1 MTKMKAKPR
10 GGPRTVNRKVKP
22 ASVRVEDF
30 APADAVDAIKEIF
43 ASTPE
48 REAEHNAKYRA
59 AMDEAA
65 KALNDY
71 QPSPPPVSVPFAP
84 QPSPWS
90 CQCGVDRNS
99 ALVEECPVCK
109 TKRPYEYTA
118 PEPVLAVPSDY
129 PQPGESMEDYARRM
143 QDKPQA
149 ERDRDY
155 AEWDRRRYEAL
166 RPPSDADLE
175 AEIQEIEAKHG
186 KYNAKGRQKYKAK
199 RLAEFAEL
207 HPVDPGRARELPD
220 PKGLYAKG
228 YASPISF
235 AGPIGSVDVDPL
247 VLQMALDVANK
258 AAQTG
263 IVQSVTVGLKGPS
276 QARVIVRFD
285 LDVASV
291 PWPRAVKDEG

>member
-1 MTKMKAKPR
+1 MKSKPR
-10 GGPRTVNRKVKP
+10 GGPRTVNRKVKAAP
-22 ASVRVEDF
+22 IAKAQAHEEVF
-30 APADAVDAIKEIF
+30 AGADAVDAIKEIF

-48 REAEHNAKYRA
+48 REAEHNARYRA

-65 KALNDY
+65 KALDDY
-71 QPSPPPVSVPFAP
+71 QPSPPPASVPFTP
-84 QPSPWS
+84 QPAPWS
-90 CQCGVDRNS
+90 CECGKDRNS
-99 ALVEECPVCK
+99 ALVDECPVCHA
-109 TKRPYEYTA
+109 KRPYEYTA

-129 PQPGESMEDYARRM
+129 PQPGESMEDYAVRMASPRVRKAAPVVPPTDAEMDAELDLVDQARIGPMTNEERQHAKSRRLS
-143 QDKPQA
+143 A
-149 ERDRDY
+149 WY
-155 AEWDRRRYEAL
+155 AENKGIPDVH
-166 RPPSDADLE
+166 
-175 AEIQEIEAKHG
+175 AE
-186 KYNAKGRQKYKAK
+186 
-199 RLAEFAEL
+199 
-207 HPVDPGRARELPD
+207 PGRARELPD
-220 PKGLYAKG
+220 PQGLYAKG

-263 IVQSVTVGLKGPS
+263 VVQSVTVGLKGPS